1 MAKECNLIVED
12 ICRIFFRTVMM
23 RGEGDSEGSGG
34 RRILMKV
41 GGENRGG
48 GDNSIELM

>member
-1 MAKECNLIVED
+1 MG
-12 ICRIFFRTVMM
+12 
-23 RGEGDSEGSGG
+23 GEGDSEGRER

-48 GDNSIELM
+48 GMGP

>member
-1 MAKECNLIVED
+1 
-12 ICRIFFRTVMM
+12 M
-23 RGEGDSEGSGG
+23 RGEGDSEGREG

-48 GDNSIELM
+48 GIVP